1 MVGNPGPS
9 GPGGRQFITLSTLD
23 LNAARDFYVS
33 GLGWTPLMDVP
44 GEIIFFQIAPGTVL
58 GLFEAGRFA
67 ADMEGGPE
75 DARLAGLTLSHNVAS
90 PQEVDAVVDRALKAG
105 ARLVKSPKT
114 ADFGGYHGHVADPNG
129 VVWEVCHNPG
139 WSVDEDGTVRL
150 GPVEE

>member
-1 MVGNPGPS
+1 MNQSVH
-9 GPGGRQFITLSTLD
+9 FITLSTLD

-44 GEIIFFQIAPGTVL
+44 GEIVFFQIAPGTVL

-75 DARLAGLTLSHNVAS
+75 DARLGGVTLAHNVAS
-90 PQEVDAVVDRALKAG
+90 PQEVDAVVDQALKAG
-105 ARLVKSPKT
+105 ARLVKSPAR
-114 ADFGGYHGHVADPNG
+114 ADFGGYHGHIADPNG

-150 GPVEE
+150 GPVEG

>member
-1 MVGNPGPS
+1 MNQSVH
-9 GPGGRQFITLSTLD
+9 FITLSTPD

-90 PQEVDAVVDRALKAG
+90 PKEVDVVVDQALKAG
-105 ARLVKSPKT
+105 ARLVKSPKK

-129 VVWEVCHNPG
+129 VVWEICHNPG
-139 WSVDEDGTVRL
+139 WSVGEDGTVRL
-150 GPVEE
+150 GPVEG